1 MWGLDEI
8 LQGHIIMEGEAHN
21 SMGLAGCCPNM
32 ILPAC
37 SNLRAL
43 LKRWWLRGNELRIN
57 LHTYQDISESAGVQG
72 DFTNLFGSWRSAALA
87 AERPPLIWPCL
98 SAWVMMR
105 FFPLHLYLKHTFLNL
120 EHFMIKLRR
129 IHQTWLISSP
139 AQMFSN
145 RRRRADKISF
155 FKLAADEYL
164 SNGPILLC
172 SFPSPASALN

>member
-1 MWGLDEI
+1 MLSKYDPAR
-8 LQGHIIMEGEAHN
+8 LQQ
-21 SMGLAGCCPNM
+21 
-32 ILPAC
+32 
-37 SNLRAL
+37 LRAL

-72 DFTNLFGSWRSAALA
+72 DFTNLFGSWRSAAPA
-87 AERPPLIWPCL
+87 AERPPLIWPRL

-105 FFPLHLYLKHTFLNL
+105 FFPLHLYLKHPFLNL
-120 EHFMIKLRR
+120 EHFIIKLRR

-145 RRRRADKISF
+145 GRRRADKISF
-155 FKLAADEYL
+155 FKLAADECL

-172 SFPSPASALN
+172 SFPSPVSALN